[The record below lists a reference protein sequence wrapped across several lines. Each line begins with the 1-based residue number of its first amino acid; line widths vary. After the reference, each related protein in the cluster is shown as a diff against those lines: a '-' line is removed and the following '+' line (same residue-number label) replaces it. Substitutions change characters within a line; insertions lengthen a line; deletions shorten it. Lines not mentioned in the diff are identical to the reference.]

1 MKKMSRNSREQR
13 NAEFL
18 QKQKELL
25 ERKKIEISKKNQAKE
40 LLEKYK
46 LQTNRR

>member
-1 MKKMSRNSREQR
+1 MSRNSRTEQR
-13 NAEFL
+13 
-18 QKQKELL
+18 KTELINQTAVI